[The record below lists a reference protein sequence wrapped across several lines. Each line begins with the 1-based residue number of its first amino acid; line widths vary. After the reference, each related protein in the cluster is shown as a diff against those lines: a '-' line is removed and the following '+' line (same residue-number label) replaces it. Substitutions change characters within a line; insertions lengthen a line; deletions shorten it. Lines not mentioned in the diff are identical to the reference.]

1 MLQVPSSLPPCVPP
15 LGALSAATKV
25 ANAEAKSKGTMML
38 LTNFVLIIVVF
49 LSLFWPSWLPTVGGH
64 IWPFTP
70 SFGKFCPALQ
80 KRRFFQAS
88 RRNQRASI
96 MAKAQR
102 SARASSCRGSASPIN
117 GIKRYARRRFGSGLP
132 TLTVLLRRWCR

>member
-15 LGALSAATKV
+15 LGALSAATRV

-49 LSLFWPSWLPTVGGH
+49 LSLFRPSWLPTVGGH

-70 SFGKFCPALQ
+70 SFGKF
-80 KRRFFQAS
+80 
-88 RRNQRASI
+88 
-96 MAKAQR
+96 
-102 SARASSCRGSASPIN
+102 
-117 GIKRYARRRFGSGLP
+117 ARRCKNEDSFGLAADTNTRG
-132 TLTVLLRRWCR
+132 CEQNGN